1 MKSYGRITVTA
12 IKKVGVLMV
21 NPSCNMPLIV
31 TYDPDNDSYTPD
43 WRNNNLVISPIVTFD
58 GEVVT
63 NNRNCKVT
71 FTRMTG
77 NSGEVELGAGEVV
90 NNNQLTVSVVEPL
103 SSSPSDSLTYCI
115 HTEYT
120 DVKTG
125 VTLTNLSYL
134 NFSLNRQASVM
145 KYAHITGETAFLYN
159 TNQQIQGSDTITLE
173 GYVTGVSISEWQY
186 KNAAGN
192 FVSFPTTNNASIK
205 GNTLTVKATE
215 SIFTND
221 KAVIKL
227 CTTDSSIFDIITIAK
242 IRDGAAGG
250 NSITA
255 HLSNDSVLIPART
268 DGTVSINFTQ
278 NPIQTILYI
287 FEGGQQVYPPTD
299 GKEAE
304 WRVEVERSSN
314 DTAYIFNPSDY
325 TYSVTQFGKDVSV
338 ARFVFICT
346 HKTGK
351 YNPVTCTFSMTK
363 ITSGADGKDAQY
375 YEVKATEL
383 ALNRLENGNLN
394 PGSVNF
400 YANMIKGDTNTSYNG
415 RFKIYQTSN
424 VNVETSDESY
434 ALMYTSTTDER
445 GHKVRGADIDKN
457 TRSIKCELYAAGSDF
472 SEDPLD
478 TQTVVIV
485 SDGATGADGE
495 AGKGGISIQVT
506 NEYEGIPC
514 DPAGK
519 ILNNGNITIP
529 FYAYV
534 GIERAEATVELPA
547 YMPDGM
553 ANAAGCTIT
562 STTASRAGSIVIP
575 ITKGKDLGGADNGT
589 LDLTFKVTVDGT
601 VQTMVQKFSW
611 GKSKA
616 GANGKDSAIF
626 QIYTPNGLSDIV
638 NKQNNVTLATMLNYG
653 GTIVTATSYEW
664 DKLDVDSGQYV
675 AIAGQTKDTLTVTPS
690 MVDGMAAFCCKCQ
703 YSGGTYTAYFTVSDK
718 TDPWMVSAY
727 CSLGT
732 QLVNPDPDTV
742 GAIFTL
748 VLQNGNEIDA
758 IKSKIFKTEAPT
770 NAKSGDYYYKLDTTN
785 KTCTLMKY
793 DGSKWEAATPQSDL
807 TYKYYR
813 LDGTGNV
820 IDTGTPFRTGKAI
833 FINMADLNPSLDLMI
848 EVNDT
853 K

>member
-1 MKSYGRITVTA
+1 MKSYGRITLTA

-63 NNRNCKVT
+63 NNKNCKVT

-255 HLSNDSVLIPART
+255 HLSNDSVLIPANT
-268 DGTVSINFTQ
+268 DGTVNINFTQ
-278 NPIQTILYI
+278 NPVQTIVYI
-287 FEGGQQVYPPTD
+287 FEGGQQVYPPAS
-299 GKEAE
+299 GEAAE
-304 WRVEVERSSN
+304 WKVDVTRSS
-314 DTAYIFNPSDY
+314 DDVSYIFNQSDY
-325 TYSVTQFGKDVSV
+325 TYSITGFGKNVSV
-338 ARFVFICT
+338 AKLVFTCT
-346 HKTGK
+346 HIAGK

-400 YANMIKGDTNTSYNG
+400 YSNMIKGDSNTRYNG
-415 RFKIYQTSN
+415 RFKIYQTPN
-424 VNVETSDESY
+424 VNVDTSDESY
-434 ALMYTSTTDER
+434 TLMYTSTTDE
-445 GHKVRGADIDKN
+445 GAHKVKGTDIGKN
-457 TRSIKCELYAAGSDF
+457 TRSIKCELYPSGSDF
-472 SEDPLD
+472 STDPLD

-589 LDLTFKVTVDGT
+589 LNLTFKVTVDGT

-675 AIAGQTKDTLTVTPS
+675 AIAGQTQATLTVTPS

-703 YSGGTYTAYFTVSDK
+703 YNGGTYTAYFTVSDK

-793 DGSKWEAATPQSDL
+793 DRSKWAAATPQSDL